1 MRVTGVRDRVLKL
14 AETVQKTAIRY
25 IMASSGHRNGVSVVE
40 CFQIKIAAVGAF
52 GTKETLSY
60 ADRVFKRMR
69 CRGSLLG
76 LFDPFHAGVSISRA
90 R

>member
-1 MRVTGVRDRVLKL
+1 MQWHKL
-14 AETVQKTAIRY
+14 VIV
-25 IMASSGHRNGVSVVE
+25 NGVNVVE
-40 CFQIKIAAVGAF
+40 CFQIKIATVGAF

-69 CRGSLLG
+69 CRGSLLS
-76 LFDPFHAGVSISRA
+76 LLHPFHARVSISRA